1 MEYEEMLDSVYKKVK
16 KGEVQ
21 ERMQIVTPKITF
33 HGKKTI
39 IANFEQFCNSINR
52 EVKQVAKFLYKEL
65 ATSGAIENGKLV
77 LQTKNP
83 LTEDKIKKYM
93 KNFVYCSECGK
104 PDTIIK
110 KEDRYYI
117 IKCEACGARKTL
129 SL

>member
-1 MEYEEMLDSVYKKVK
+1 MEYKEMLDSVYEKVK
-16 KGEVQ
+16 KGEVE
-21 ERMQIVTPKITF
+21 ERMQIVCPKITF

-39 IANFEQFCNSINR
+39 IPNFEQFCNSINR

-65 ATSGAIENGKLV
+65 ATSGAVENGKLV

-93 KNFVYCSECGK
+93 KSFVYCSECGK
-104 PDTIIK
+104 PDTVIK
-110 KEDRYYI
+110 KEDRYYV
-117 IKCEACGARKTL
+117 IKCEACGARKTV